1 MSDKDRQKKDG
12 ERKDKNNQRMHERE
26 NEVVQQAVAPQQVRD
41 ASNLTDTQ
49 PGPASTREGGNE
61 GR

>member
-12 ERKDKNNQRMHERE
+12 ERKDKKNHRMHERE

-41 ASNLTDTQ
+41 VSNLTDTQ
-49 PGPASTREGGNE
+49 PGAADTREGGNS

>member
-12 ERKDKNNQRMHERE
+12 GRKDKKNQRMHERE
-26 NEVVQQAVAPQQVRD
+26 NEVVQEASPKMQVRD
-41 ASNLTDTQ
+41 QSNRTETQ
-49 PGPASTREGGNE
+49 PGAADTREGGND